1 MNFKEFLVANPT
13 YWTQFWN
20 KLSILSL
27 SFTDTTLNLIVQNA
41 FTYRY
46 NYEEMLYDID
56 EFWDRMLIEFTNKQ
70 AFIFEKVYN
79 EMISVLNSNKLLYDR
94 FVDRDYSGSNTFSEL
109 TRPLDMSD
117 ITNGV
122 SDYVDN
128 GTNSGSEDVYEYN
141 KPLFENFNKLSKNFA
156 NALRNFV
163 ESFAYLFRRTF

>member
-1 MNFKEFLVANPT
+1 MKFKELLANNT
-13 YWTQFWN
+13 SFWTNFWSSVSG
-20 KLSILSL
+20 LSV
-27 SFTDTTLNLIVQNA
+27 SFTDNTLNTIVQNA

-46 NYEEMLYDID
+46 NYDEMLYDLE
-56 EFWDRMLIEFTNKQ
+56 EFSDRMLIEFTNKQ
-70 AFIFEKVYN
+70 AFIFEKIYN

-117 ITNGV
+117 LSNGV